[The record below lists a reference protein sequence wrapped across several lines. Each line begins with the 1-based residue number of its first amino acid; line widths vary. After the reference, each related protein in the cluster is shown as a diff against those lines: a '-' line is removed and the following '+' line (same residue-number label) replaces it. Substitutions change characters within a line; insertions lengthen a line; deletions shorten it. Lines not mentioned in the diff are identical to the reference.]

1 MVCVCVYMQ
10 KMELHHSRNKKN
22 KKKLVEGK
30 VFVDTVGIES
40 ADFGSRVRRISELSR
55 CRKIKGRIPL
65 ILRSKWK
72 FTAFPK
78 I

>member
-1 MVCVCVYMQ
+1 M
-10 KMELHHSRNKKN
+10 
-22 KKKLVEGK
+22 
-30 VFVDTVGIES
+30 FVDTVGIES

-72 FTAFPK
+72 FAAFPK
-78 I
+78 IWRVRKAAKLKNKKYSHSVVA